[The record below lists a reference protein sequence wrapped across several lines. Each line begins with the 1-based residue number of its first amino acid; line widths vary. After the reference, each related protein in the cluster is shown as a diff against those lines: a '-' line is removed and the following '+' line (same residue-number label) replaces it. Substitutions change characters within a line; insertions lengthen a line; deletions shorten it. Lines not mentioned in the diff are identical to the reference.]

1 MLWGVC
7 VTFFTGVGVGPGPLW
22 GAVITHLSAVGTALS
37 ALQPVP
43 HSPRGP
49 GAGPLDPAHSED
61 YVQLEQLFA
70 FPQIRSLINPQCKRF

>member
-22 GAVITHLSAVGTALS
+22 GAVITRLSAVGTALS

-61 YVQLEQLFA
+61 YMQLEQLFA
-70 FPQIRSLINPQCKRF
+70 FPQIRSLINPRRKRF